1 MTQANPFNPAQAVDE
16 FDLMR
21 KRLKARG
28 AVRGEEATRTAKRT
42 AASLGNLPSGAAIK
56 TQQLAQQ
63 SSDRLLSEDIQG
75 VNIAEAAFDLQ
86 TLSGQQSADLQ
97 ETIGKQRW
105 DELGLQGEQS
115 MDQIRAKGAS
125 DMEIAILNG
134 ATQTD
139 IATMQVESQEKLHR
153 LTETGMNRR
162 FAIQLSENKRLFD
175 LEQGLRQQGF
185 DLQEEVFKNTQGQQE
200 EQMAMDKFATVVNTV
215 DLLKS
220 FGVELSEMG
229 VILENLDLELSMDIV
244 NALVPKEK
252 READIVA
259 QRIKDSALLKENMD
273 RING

>member
-63 SSDRLLSEDIQG
+63 SSDRLLS
-75 VNIAEAAFDLQ
+75 AFDLQ

-162 FAIQLSENKRLFD
+162 FATQLSENKRLFD